1 MTTNHHEVVVM
12 AEYLENKKIVQ
23 ANSLVRQT
31 SWTLNLTPLK
41 LFKACV
47 SAIDT
52 SNPPKD
58 NTVVMHKSDL
68 IQLLE
73 IGKKQNYVYLKNQ
86 LRSLITSV
94 KIEEDDKHERYCA
107 LVNDIYWEKDS
118 DIVKIEFHKAVMP
131 YLVELHSRF
140 LEYPAELIPSFDSKY
155 GLIIYESLLSNWKQY
170 ADSNEFTYD
179 VDTLRYIT
187 GTEKLYERWGNFE
200 ERVLKTAVENIN
212 HIQGEFLV
220 KYEKIRHGRT
230 IEKIL
235 FRLVPRTS
243 WKQTTYEE
251 AALALASK
259 VNNKKDDTSDEEGDI
274 YPW

>member
-1 MTTNHHEVVVM
+1 MK
-12 AEYLENKKIVQ
+12 YLENRKIVQ

-31 SWTLNLTPLK
+31 SWNLNLTPLK

-52 SNPPKD
+52 TNPPKD

-68 IQLLE
+68 VQLLD
-73 IGKKQNYVYLKNQ
+73 GDDSKNHVYLKNQ

-94 KIEEDDKHERYCA
+94 KIEEDDKHEIYTA
-107 LVNDIYWEKDS
+107 LVSKIEWEKDS
-118 DIVKIEFHKAVMP
+118 DIVKVKFDEAVMP

-140 LEYPAELIPSFDSKY
+140 LEYPAELIPYFDSKY

-179 VDTLRYIT
+179 LETIRYIT
-187 GTEKLYERWGNFE
+187 GTEKKYKEIYDFE
-200 ERVLKTAVENIN
+200 KRVLKPAVDNIN

-220 KYEKIRHGRT
+220 KYEKIRHGRS
-230 IEKIL
+230 IEKVKFIL
-235 FRLVPRTS
+235 VKRTS
-243 WKQTTYEE
+243 WRQTDYDS
-251 AALALASK
+251 AALALAHEK
-259 VNNKKDDTSDEEGDI
+259 
-274 YPW
+274 

>member
-1 MTTNHHEVVVM
+1 M
-12 AEYLENKKIVQ
+12 AEYLENKKVVQ

-31 SWTLNLTPLK
+31 GWSLNLTPLK

-52 SNPPKD
+52 SKPPKD
-58 NTVVMHKSDL
+58 DTVVMHKSDL
-68 IQLLE
+68 VQLLD
-73 IGKKQNYVYLKNQ
+73 GDSSKNHVYLKNQ
-86 LRSLITSV
+86 LRKLITSV
-94 KIEEDDKHERYCA
+94 KIEDDDKHERYVA
-107 LVNDIYWEKDS
+107 LVNDIYWEKDT
-118 DIVKIEFHKAVMP
+118 DIVKIEFHKAIMP
-131 YLVELHSRF
+131 YLVELRSCF
-140 LEYPAELIPSFDSKY
+140 LEYPAELIPAFETKY
-155 GLIIYESLLSNWKQY
+155 GLILYESLLSNWKQY

-200 ERVLKTAVENIN
+200 DRVLKPAVNNIN

-220 KYEKIRHGRT
+220 KYEKIKHGRT

-243 WKQTTYEE
+243 CAQTTYEA

-259 VNNKKDDTSDEEGDI
+259 VNKAKTDTSDDEGDM
-274 YPW
+274 YAW

>member
-1 MTTNHHEVVVM
+1 M
-12 AEYLENKKIVQ
+12 AEYLENKKVVQ

-31 SWTLNLTPLK
+31 RWNLNLTPLK

-52 SNPPKD
+52 SNPPKN

-68 IQLLE
+68 VQLLD
-73 IGKKQNYVYLKNQ
+73 GDSSKNHLYLKNQ
-86 LRSLITSV
+86 LRRLVTSV
-94 KIEEDDKHERYCA
+94 KIEEDDKHETYVA
-107 LVNDIYWEKDS
+107 LVNKIEWEKES
-118 DIVKIEFHKAVMP
+118 DVVKVRFDEMVMP

-140 LEYPAELIPSFDSKY
+140 LEYPAELIPAFDSKY

-179 VDTLRYIT
+179 LETIRYIT
-187 GTEKLYERWGNFE
+187 GTEKLYKRFDHFE
-200 ERVLKTAVENIN
+200 ERVLKMAVDNIN

-230 IEKIL
+230 IENIL

-243 WKQTTYEE
+243 WKQTTYE
-251 AALALASK
+251 
-259 VNNKKDDTSDEEGDI
+259 
-274 YPW
+274 